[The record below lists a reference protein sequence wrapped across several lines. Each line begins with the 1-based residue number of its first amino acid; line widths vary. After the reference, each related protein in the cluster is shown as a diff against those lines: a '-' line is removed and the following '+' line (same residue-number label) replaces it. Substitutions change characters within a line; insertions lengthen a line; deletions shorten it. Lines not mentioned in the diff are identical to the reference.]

1 MKKHLLSLVAL
12 ATLFVGCKTQYVA
25 PKPNYEP
32 TPATTTTTV
41 VSAPKT
47 VTAAPANT
55 GWGSETENI
64 SVSRRTEEVSAASG
78 EASYLNQR
86 KFYVI
91 LGSFSVKDNALRLKS
106 KLTNMGFE
114 PGVLINESKMY
125 RVAAVSYNDEQSAR
139 RKIAQIRA
147 NYPEYSDL
155 WLLIKK

>member
-1 MKKHLLSLVAL
+1 MKKHLLSLVAI

-25 PKPNYEP
+25 PEPNYGPEP
-32 TPATTTTTV
+32 ATTTTV
-41 VSAPKT
+41 VSTPKVETAPT
-47 VTAAPANT
+47 NT

-64 SVSRRTEEVSAASG
+64 TVSKRTENVSAAAG

-86 KFYVI
+86 KFYII
-91 LGSFSVKDNALRLKS
+91 LGSFSVKENALRLKS

-114 PGVLINESKMY
+114 PGILVNDSKMY

-139 RKIAQIRA
+139 RKVSQIRS